1 MNCGTKAANVKTCQS
16 PSMEVDPHVPEVF
29 AVIQLAVAPV
39 FLLTAIGTVIAALN
53 IRLGRAVDRR
63 RDLEAELPG
72 MTAEE
77 QLSAREELAVIARR
91 IRFVYFSI
99 TAAVTSALFV
109 CLLIAF
115 AFMGAF
121 VRVSLSYT
129 IGAMFV
135 FAMLALIASLL
146 LFLREIF
153 LAVSTPRHVP
163 R

>member
-1 MNCGTKAANVKTCQS
+1 MAFDA
-16 PSMEVDPHVPEVF
+16 HVPEI
-29 AVIQLAVAPV
+29 AGVIQLAVAPV

-63 RDLEAELPG
+63 RELELRVPSLSAEELP
-72 MTAEE
+72 
-77 QLSAREELAVIARR
+77 SARDELAVIARR
-91 IRFVYFSI
+91 IRFVYLAILS
-99 TAAVTSALFV
+99 AVVSGLFV
-109 CLLIAF
+109 CLLIAG
-115 AFMGAF
+115 AFLGAF
-121 VRVSLSYT
+121 VRADLSYT

-135 FAMLALIASLL
+135 FAMLALIACLL

>member
-1 MNCGTKAANVKTCQS
+1 VDF
-16 PSMEVDPHVPEVF
+16 DPHVPEIF
-29 AVIQLAVAPV
+29 GVIQLAVAPV

-63 RDLEAELPG
+63 RDLESKLAKMSDAE
-72 MTAEE
+72 
-77 QLSAREELAVIARR
+77 QVSAREELGVIARR
-91 IRFVYFSI
+91 IRFVYFAI
-99 TAAVTSALFV
+99 TAAVISGLFV
-109 CLLIAF
+109 CLLIAG
-115 AFMGAF
+115 AFIGAF
-121 VRVSLSYT
+121 VQVRLSYT

>member
-1 MNCGTKAANVKTCQS
+1 VAA
-16 PSMEVDPHVPEVF
+16 EAHIPEI
-29 AVIQLAVAPV
+29 AGVIQLAIAPV

-63 RDLEAELPG
+63 RELEGRLAALPETELPF
-72 MTAEE
+72 
-77 QLSAREELAVIARR
+77 ARSELDVIARR
-91 IRFVYFSI
+91 IRFVYYAI
-99 TAAVTSALFV
+99 LAAVVSGLFV
-109 CLLIAF
+109 CLLIAG
-115 AFMGAF
+115 AFLGAF
-121 VRVSLSYT
+121 VRTDLSYT

-135 FAMLALIASLL
+135 FAVLALIACLL